1 MKHYIGITI
10 GPVFRTI
17 EDASSPAALWFAS
30 SAFSDLTRRLCD
42 EILSGEDCFE
52 DAVIYSPHYG
62 QDIDLSDGVGKFH
75 DQVIFS
81 TDNFSEVKME
91 KIIKKTKEGTGS
103 IFPAYIVDDK
113 TKAFLDSYLRILYV
127 KLPESMVAGQNCLL
141 ALAPYLNALEI
152 MVEFPESDFDSPFR
166 KLFMG
171 TEDYRNKYVK
181 GSPLFKKIVNPKGD
195 FLNEENNFRN
205 IEDIASVSLKNTE
218 LKPQDY
224 FAVVYADGDSIT
236 NVLKQLPLSASI
248 KDFSRGCFAYAES
261 ASNLI
266 KSFGGM
272 CIYAGGD
279 DLLFL
284 APVIGKRQQNIFSL
298 CNEISGIL
306 TEKLQ
311 NAGVHVSATVSFG
324 ISIQYYKYPLYEALD
339 RSLSLL
345 NTAKREPKNNMAVL
359 VEKHSGQ
366 LTGIVISNNDYSEV
380 EKLISIIGQKG
391 EKAATS
397 VIYTIEKNKVVLS
410 LLLENYIAK
419 VQAVSGDEMNLEN
432 VRKSFLEVWGNFF
445 DNPDQ
450 GSMKAYIDKLGA
462 WIFDNMISYPIQ
474 LQALDYGNNPD
485 NQGIKPVDTEDR
497 IVKLSSTMRLAKFL
511 TEKRGER

>member
-1 MKHYIGITI
+1 M
-10 GPVFRTI
+10 
-17 EDASSPAALWFAS
+17 A
-30 SAFSDLTRRLCD
+30 
-42 EILSGEDCFE
+42 
-52 DAVIYSPHYG
+52 
-62 QDIDLSDGVGKFH
+62 
-75 DQVIFS
+75 
-81 TDNFSEVKME
+81 
-91 KIIKKTKEGTGS
+91 
-103 IFPAYIVDDK
+103 
-113 TKAFLDSYLRILYV
+113 
-127 KLPESMVAGQNCLL
+127 
-141 ALAPYLNALEI
+141 
-152 MVEFPESDFDSPFR
+152 
-166 KLFMG
+166 
-171 TEDYRNKYVK
+171 EDYRNKYVK

-236 NVLKQLPLSASI
+236 SVLRKLPLSASI

-339 RSLSLL
+339 RALSLL
-345 NTAKREPKNNMAVL
+345 QTAKREPKNNQAVL

-366 LTGIVISNNDYSEV
+366 LTGIVISNNDYCEV
-380 EKLISIIGQKG
+380 EKLISIVSQKG

-397 VIYTIEKNKVVLS
+397 VIYSIEKSKVVLN
-410 LLLENYIAK
+410 LLLEKYAVK
-419 VQAVSGDEMNLEN
+419 VQAFSGGETKLEN
-432 VRKSFLEVWGNFF
+432 VRESFVNVWKNFF
-445 DNPDQ
+445 DNPNQ
-450 GSMKAYIDKLGA
+450 GNMEEYIDKLGK

-474 LQALDYGNNPD
+474 LQALDYENNPD
-485 NQGIKPVDTEDR
+485 DPGIKPADIDAR